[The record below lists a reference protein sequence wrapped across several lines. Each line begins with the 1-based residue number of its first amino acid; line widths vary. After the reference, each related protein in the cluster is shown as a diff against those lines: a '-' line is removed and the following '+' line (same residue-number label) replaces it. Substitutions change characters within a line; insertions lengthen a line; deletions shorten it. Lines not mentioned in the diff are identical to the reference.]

1 MRDKTFE
8 IYFSDLI
15 PAAQQEFLDLIGE
28 KDITNTNYDLMP
40 ITSVPL
46 PEVELQEIK
55 LYSPLRITIDPKD
68 KYDDGGEYDYDGDY
82 PEMSTREAVHYQH
95 EINEFLTFE
104 LSIDEDEL
112 KYGLMAY
119 YHENDGVKDKVKSI
133 AVSVE
138 EMDGKLMGVATLSV
152 YEPLDTKEME
162 LVKDYLTGQYSDGF
176 GEGAEQRPVR
186 TNDGDLYVN
195 VSLWQSGR
203 DFTIRTEQEMSAKH
217 KDRGDER

>member
-28 KDITNTNYDLMP
+28 KDITNTNYDVMP
-40 ITSVPL
+40 ITSVPA
-46 PEVELQEIK
+46 PEPELQEIK

-68 KYDDGGEYDYDGDY
+68 KYDDGGEYDYDGKH
-82 PEMSTREAVHYQH
+82 PEISAREAVHYQH

-104 LSIDEDEL
+104 LSTDENEL

-138 EMDGKLMGVATLSV
+138 EMDEKLMGVATLSV

-186 TNDGDLYVN
+186 TNAGDLY

-217 KDRGDER
+217 KNRGDER